1 MSLILKTICSY
12 IPRLMDFINCLLYHY
27 FLPVLLFFFLGD
39 VCSLHQMFMGF
50 FFRFLSSFMEAT
62 DSIVPNLMFE

>member
-27 FLPVLLFFFLGD
+27 FLPVLLYFLFFLGD

-50 FFRFLSSFMEAT
+50 FF
-62 DSIVPNLMFE
+62 SISVIFYGGNRQYCA